1 MLKYLRYRY
10 AKIKMTAYINGEL
23 PTHTRRFIGRLINDD
38 ERVYN
43 EYIRQRQTQRD
54 LERQLPTLGR
64 PDAERLDSMWAN
76 IQTQLNA
83 PHSPTAPNTTGQF
96 YSLSY
101 GVALGLC
108 VMALM
113 VLLTFDSGRASAAV
127 SARHLPE
134 TVEFTTP
141 DTPPVKLTSVAV
153 ARRLETLATD
163 EVATDLQNTPAPRT
177 PGQ

>member
-10 AKIKMTAYINGEL
+10 AKIKMAAYINGEL
-23 PTHTRRFIGRLINDD
+23 PIHTRRFIGRLINDD
-38 ERVYN
+38 ERVYR

-54 LERQLPTLGR
+54 LERQLPTFGR
-64 PDAERLDSMWAN
+64 PDAEQLDSMWAN
-76 IQTQLNA
+76 IQTQLNTPETPA
-83 PHSPTAPNTTGQF
+83 VTRQF

-113 VLLTFDSGRASAAV
+113 ILLTFDSGRASAAV

-153 ARRLETLATD
+153 AGRFETLATD
-163 EVATDLQNTPAPRT
+163 EVVTDLQNTPAPQT